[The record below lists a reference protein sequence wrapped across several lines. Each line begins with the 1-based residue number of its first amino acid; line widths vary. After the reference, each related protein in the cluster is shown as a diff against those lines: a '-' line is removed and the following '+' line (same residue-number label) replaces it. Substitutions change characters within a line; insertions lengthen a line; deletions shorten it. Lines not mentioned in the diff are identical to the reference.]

1 MNDILFAQVDPR
13 HYKQHTNKQ
22 TNKQTNKH
30 TTKLEGAPSRA
41 QHEGAHQSLQG
52 AHLQP
57 YREHRGDWL
66 AEFSK

>member
-1 MNDILFAQVDPR
+1 MNNILFAQVDPR
-13 HYKQHTNKQ
+13 HYKQTY
-22 TNKQTNKH
+22 KQTNKH

-52 AHLQP
+52 AHLQL